1 MMKRLTTLLLVAV
14 LLCLGGV
21 ASAAEKYPAKAV
33 SVIIPF
39 AAGGGTDTQA
49 RLFLKYLE
57 EKLGQPMVIVN
68 RPGAGGEIGM
78 TQISKAKADG
88 YTLGVIAYC
97 DSFIRSKY
105 KETTY
110 TNDDY
115 VYIGTPVN
123 SPVIFVAKPGS
134 PFKNLEELVRHAKST
149 GNKITVGIASDAHYL
164 AVKMF
169 AEEAGIGIT
178 PVFFKSGAAA
188 SNALLGGHINTQST
202 TLQFGKIGVES
213 GASVLGIANESRVQT
228 MPDGKTFREQGY
240 DVIVK
245 QSRILVAPKGTP
257 KDITDLLEESMR
269 EALAV
274 PALIERIN
282 ALGDVYDPLTGA
294 ELAKM
299 IDETEKTLGPVV
311 ERNAAELLSGQQ

>member
-1 MMKRLTTLLLVAV
+1 MKRIITLLLAV
-14 LLCLGGV
+14 SLLGLCATAL
-21 ASAAEKYPAKAV
+21 AAEKYPSKPV

-57 EKLGQPMVIVN
+57 EKLGKPMVIVN

-78 TQISKAKADG
+78 TQISKTKPDG

-110 TNDDY
+110 KNDDY
-115 VYIGTPVN
+115 VYIGTPVD
-123 SPVIFVAKPGS
+123 SPVIFLAKPES
-134 PFKNLEELVRHAKST
+134 PFKNLQELVKHAKST
-149 GNKITVGIASDAHYL
+149 GSNVSVGIASDAHYL
-164 AVKMF
+164 AVKIF
-169 AEEAGIGIT
+169 AEQAGIGIT

-188 SNALLGGHINTQST
+188 SNALLGGHIDTQST
-202 TLQFGKIGVES
+202 TLQFGKIGEEA
-213 GASVLGIANESRVQT
+213 GAYVLGIANDVRVKS
-228 MPDGKTFREQGY
+228 MPEGKTFKEQGY
-240 DVIVK
+240 NSIVK

-257 KDITDLLEESMR
+257 KEITELLEKNMR
-269 EALAV
+269 EALAT
-274 PALIERIN
+274 PELIDRIE
-282 ALGDVYDPLTGA
+282 ALGEVYDPLTGTA
-294 ELAKM
+294 LVEM
-299 IDETEKTLGPVV
+299 IKETEKALGPVV

>member
-1 MMKRLTTLLLVAV
+1 MKRLVILLF
-14 LLCLGGV
+14 V
-21 ASAAEKYPAKAV
+21 ASLLGLCATAFAAEKYPSKPI

-57 EKLGQPMVIVN
+57 EKLGKPMIIVN

-78 TQISKAKADG
+78 TQIAKSKPDG

-110 TNDDY
+110 KNDEY
-115 VYIGTPVN
+115 IYIGTPVD
-123 SPVIFVAKPGS
+123 SPVIFLAKPDS
-134 PFKNLEELVRHAKST
+134 PFKNLEELVKHAKAT
-149 GNKITVGIASDAHYL
+149 GNKVSLGIASDAHYL
-164 AVKMF
+164 AVKIF
-169 AEEAGIGIT
+169 AEQAGIGIT

-188 SNALLGGHINTQST
+188 SNALLGGHIDTQST
-202 TLQFGKIGVES
+202 TLQFGKIGVEA
-213 GASVLGIANESRVQT
+213 GAHVLGIANEVRVES
-228 MPDGKTFREQGY
+228 MPDARTFKEQGY
-240 DVIVK
+240 NSIVK
-245 QSRILVAPKGTP
+245 QSRILVAPKDTAVEV
-257 KDITDLLEESMR
+257 TDLLEKTLR
-269 EALAV
+269 EALAT
-274 PALIERIN
+274 PELIERIK
-282 ALGDVYDPLTGA
+282 ALGEVYDPLTGS

-299 IDETEKTLGPVV
+299 IKETEETLGPVV